1 MFCPQDVRDQQLW
14 SSTRLQC
21 GVVDQLRER
30 ARGFAGPKRREQVW
44 LHEQGQG
51 ARGGRDEHQEQGR
64 ADQGERDV
72 PERRQGARGIM
83 GGTTATLA
91 FLALTGTGSI

>member
-1 MFCPQDVRDQQLW
+1 MRQLE
-14 SSTRLQC
+14 R
-21 GVVDQLRER
+21 GIVDQLRER
-30 ARGFAGPKRREQVW
+30 ARGFAGPNRHEQVW

-51 ARGGRDEHQEQGR
+51 ARGGRDEHEDQGR

-72 PERRQGARGIM
+72 PQQRQRARGIID
-83 GGTTATLA
+83 GTTVTLA